1 MEVEEGKS
9 NGDSKECTKA
19 AQCSKREANGFEFA
33 VCNDISKS
41 SSSGASEGIRTY
53 KRRRRERSSWDSRS
67 QEDGRANGE
76 SSSQM
81 VDQVPYLVLFLSA

>member
-9 NGDSKECTKA
+9 NGDSMECTKA
-19 AQCSKREANGFEFA
+19 AQCSKSEANGFQYIA
-33 VCNDISKS
+33 KS

-53 KRRRRERSSWDSRS
+53 KRRRRERLSWDSRS